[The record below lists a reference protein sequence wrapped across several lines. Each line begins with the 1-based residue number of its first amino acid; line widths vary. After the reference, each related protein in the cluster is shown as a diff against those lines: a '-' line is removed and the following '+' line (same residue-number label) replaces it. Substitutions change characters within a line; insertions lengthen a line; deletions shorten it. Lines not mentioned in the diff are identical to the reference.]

1 MNKKLKSMTYRL
13 NLGSGLVEV
22 MVVLVITVLI
32 TMFALPI
39 YHDYMTR
46 TRVSETFQLF
56 ESAKQAVASFYSER
70 SRFPRSIDEVPSG
83 DVEGQYIE
91 SVTIKHTADG
101 KGVILLLKLRL
112 DDDLG
117 EASDLSVGFWG
128 KPAKGS
134 LRWVCFG
141 AKDQVNNPY
150 QLVDLKFLPSTC
162 ENVPSIFEES
172 NLLQAQVEMA
182 EGELEAAILEASEQL
197 YSEFATKAN
206 TEMAMKKISDAL
218 TILYET
224 HLKGVSEAERIAYR
238 LNNPPGYREAQQSI
252 WGYDFQSDIDA
263 LTAFRATLKE

>member
-1 MNKKLKSMTYRL
+1 MKTMTYRFSR
-13 NLGSGLVEV
+13 GSGLVEV

-46 TRVSETFQLF
+46 TRVSETFKLF
-56 ESAKQAVASFYSER
+56 DSSKQAVSSFYSER

-83 DVEGQYIE
+83 DVEGEYIE
-91 SVTIKHTADG
+91 SVTVKHSADG

-112 DDDLG
+112 DEDLG

-128 KPAKGS
+128 NPAKGS
-134 LRWVCFG
+134 IRWVCFG
-141 AKDQVNNPY
+141 AQDQENNPY
-150 QLVDLKFLPSTC
+150 QLVSLKFLPSTC

-172 NLLQAQVEMA
+172 NLLQAQIEIA
-182 EGELEAAILEASEQL
+182 EGELEAAIKEAAELL
-197 YSEFATKAN
+197 YNEFATKGN
-206 TEMAMKKISDAL
+206 TELAMKKINQAL
-218 TILYET
+218 ETLFET

-252 WGYDFQSDIDA
+252 WGYDYQSDIDA
-263 LTAFRATLKE
+263 LVAFRATLKQ